1 MQAPVERTLHAK
13 ATVVPGTESAS
24 SSKQPGG
31 AMNEDELKGKAKEIK
46 GKAKDALG
54 GLTDDPEMQVEGKID
69 EATGRIQNALGKAE
83 RKLDDEEDD
92 R

>member
-24 SSKQPGG
+24 SCRTTRK
-31 AMNEDELKGKAKEIK
+31 I
-46 GKAKDALG
+46 ALG
-54 GLTDDPEMQVEGKID
+54 GLTDDPEMLVEGKID
-69 EATGRIQNALGKAE
+69 KATGKIQNALGKAE